1 MADLFQ
7 AFWWLLFP
15 LAFGAMGAFR
25 MWLDWRARLELT
37 KTLRAFAE
45 KGLEPPAALLAQ
57 LNR

>member
-15 LAFGAMGAFR
+15 VGFGVMGALR
-25 MWLDWRARLELT
+25 LWLDQRERLELT
-37 KTLRAFAE
+37 RTLRAFAE
-45 KGLEPPAALLAQ
+45 KGLEPPAVLLNQ

>member
-15 LAFGAMGAFR
+15 VVFSAMGAFR
-25 MWLDWRARLELT
+25 LWLDWRARLELT
-37 KTLRAFAE
+37 QTLRAFAE
-45 KGLEPPAALLAQ
+45 NGLEPPAALLNQ